1 MGPSTALLFGGQF
14 TSLPGIVGTLL
25 VLLLVIVVGRIVLAL
40 AWRVVLVALAVS
52 LVLWLLGAVGLG
64 PI

>member
-1 MGPSTALLFGGQF
+1 MGPSTPLLLGGPL

-40 AWRVVLVALAVS
+40 AWRVVLIALAVS
-52 LVLWLLGAVGLG
+52 IALWLLGVVGLG

>member
-1 MGPSTALLFGGQF
+1 MGPSSALLFGGPL
-14 TSLPGIVGTLL
+14 TSLPGIVGTVL

-52 LVLWLLGAVGLG
+52 IALWLLGAVGIG
-64 PI
+64 PV

>member
-1 MGPSTALLFGGQF
+1 MGPSTALLFGGQL

>member
-1 MGPSTALLFGGQF
+1 MGPSTALLFGGPL
-14 TSLPGIVGTLL
+14 TSPLGVFGALL
-25 VLLLVIVVGRIVLAL
+25 VLLVVIVVGRLVLAL

-52 LVLWLLGAVGLG
+52 LVLWLLGAVGIG